1 MEFPQPQVA
10 FGKLDNKRLLLE
22 LQDDIR
28 KLKEDSKLIQINL
41 KIIIAKLEAK
51 QTPEQKVKE
60 AISKGWWG

>member
-28 KLKEDSKLIQINL
+28 KLKEDSKLIQIDL

-51 QTPEQKVKE
+51 KEQNVKE
-60 AISKGWWG
+60 VISKGWWYG

>member
-28 KLKEDSKLIQINL
+28 KLKEDSKLIQIDL

-51 QTPEQKVKE
+51 ETQNVKE
-60 AISKGWWG
+60 EISKGWFG